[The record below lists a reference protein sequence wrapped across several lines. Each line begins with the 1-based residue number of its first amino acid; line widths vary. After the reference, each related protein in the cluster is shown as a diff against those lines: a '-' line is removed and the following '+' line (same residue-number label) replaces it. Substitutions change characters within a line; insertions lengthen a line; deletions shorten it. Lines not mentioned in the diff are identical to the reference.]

1 MKRCS
6 MCGVEKDVT
15 EFSRN
20 ATRKDG
26 LQNKCKNC
34 ASEYGKQH
42 YADNLDKI
50 RERKKRYYIE
60 NKDQYRE
67 RANRNLVE
75 RLEYGRQ
82 WRKAHPSYYKDRYAN
97 NRDKVRE
104 RDKRYYAENRDKKRE
119 NAKRWRAENPDKA
132 RAINHRRRAR
142 IVSAGGSF
150 TAADIAAIRVAQ
162 ADRCWYCGKR
172 LHGKG
177 HIDHFI
183 PLAKGGTN
191 DPGNLRLA
199 CASCNL
205 RKGAALPTELGL
217 LL

>member
-6 MCGVEKDVT
+6 TCGVEKDAT

-26 LQNKCKNC
+26 LQSYCKAC
-34 ASEYGKQH
+34 AAEYQ
-42 YADNLDKI
+42 
-50 RERKKRYYIE
+50 KRYRAE
-60 NKDQYRE
+60 N
-67 RANRNLVE
+67 
-75 RLEYGRQ
+75 
-82 WRKAHPSYYKDRYAN
+82 P
-97 NRDKVRE
+97 DKVRE
-104 RDKRYYAENRDKKRE
+104 RQKRWYAENHDKVRE
-119 NAKRWRAENPDKA
+119 SHKRWRAENPDKKRGSDKQWQA
-132 RAINHRRRAR
+132 NNPDKVKAKTHRRRAR
-142 IVSAGGSF
+142 IMSAGGSF

-205 RKGAALPTELGL
+205 RKGAALPTELGRL
-217 LL
+217 L